1 MIRHSEQTHQ
11 QLLARL
17 PGATGRDLK
26 AWMRALE
33 DGPAFSRFD
42 EKVTWLRDEHSLS
55 HGFATAIVHESD
67 KARAHRKFG

>member
-26 AWMRALE
+26 HWMRALE

-55 HGFATAIVHESD
+55 HGFATAIVHEAD